1 MQYLLPDPKI
11 PYERTARS
19 SRERELQHGRR
30 MRLFILGLGYSA
42 RHFVSQFGGAFS
54 HIAGTMRDPGK
65 RNDLAGIEVHAFSG
79 SSPAREVVERVRD
92 ADVLL
97 ISIPPG
103 SAGDPAVTALG
114 DALAS
119 RRRKIVYLSTIGVYG
134 DHAGRWVD
142 ESTPPQ
148 ATLDRTRTRVAAE
161 QAWTA
166 TARGDV
172 AILRLAGIY
181 GPGRNAL
188 VTLRAGTARRII
200 KPGQVFNR
208 IHADD
213 IATAIMAAVKHSDG
227 GTWNVCDDEPAPPQE
242 VIAYAAKLMGLAPPP
257 EEPFETAEM
266 SAMARSFYASSARV
280 SNAKLKHELG
290 VTLAHPTYRHGLDA
304 LWRTGQR
311 R

>member
-1 MQYLLPDPKI
+1 
-11 PYERTARS
+11 
-19 SRERELQHGRR
+19 

-42 RHFVSQFGGAFS
+42 RHFVRQCGDRFS
-54 HIAGTMRDPGK
+54 HIAGTVRDPGK
-65 RNDLAGIEVHAFSG
+65 RDAPAGIEVHAFSG
-79 SSPAREVVERVRD
+79 AGPAREVAGRIRD

-103 SAGDPAVTALG
+103 STGDPAIAAFG
-114 DALAS
+114 DLLAS
-119 RRRKIVYLSTIGVYG
+119 GRRKVVYLSTIGVYG
-134 DHAGRWVD
+134 DHAGAWVD

-148 ATLDRTRTRVAAE
+148 ATLDRTRMRVAAE
-161 QAWTA
+161 RAWTD
-166 TARGDV
+166 TTGGDA

-188 VTLRAGTARRII
+188 ATLRAGTARRII

-208 IHADD
+208 IHVDD
-213 IATAIMAAVKHSDG
+213 IASAIMAALRHQG
-227 GTWNVCDDEPAPPQE
+227 GGIWNVCDDEPTPPQD
-242 VIAYAAKLMGLAPPP
+242 VISYAAQLTNVAPPP

-280 SNAKLKHELG
+280 SNAKLKQELG

-304 LWRTGQR
+304 LWQAGEGR
-311 R
+311 

>member
-1 MQYLLPDPKI
+1 
-11 PYERTARS
+11 
-19 SRERELQHGRR
+19 

-42 RHFVSQFGGAFS
+42 RHFVRLFGGRFS
-54 HIAGTMRDPGK
+54 HIAGTVRDPAQRG
-65 RNDLAGIEVHAFSG
+65 DLAGIEVHAFSDG
-79 SSPAREVVERVRD
+79 SPARETVERMRD
-92 ADVLL
+92 SDVLL

-166 TARGDV
+166 AARGDV

-188 VTLRAGTARRII
+188 VTLRTGTARRII

-208 IHADD
+208 IHTDD
-213 IATAIMAAVKHSDG
+213 IASAIMAAVHHQGS
-227 GTWNVCDDEPAPPQE
+227 GTWNVCDDEPAPPQD
-242 VIAYAAKLMGLAPPP
+242 VIAYAAELMGVAPPP
-257 EEPFETAEM
+257 EETFGNAEM

-280 SNAKLKHELG
+280 SNAKLKRELG
-290 VTLAHPTYRHGLDA
+290 ITLVHPTYRDGLDA
-304 LWRTGQR
+304 LWRAGEGR
-311 R
+311 